1 MFDISLPLE
10 QVKATQGLSHAHLSP
25 SDCLASRPLL
35 FANGAYQV
43 ETIQDNSGSA
53 KHLDGQNDAAIPEI
67 GAKVQCLC
75 DADP

>member
-1 MFDISLPLE
+1 MLGILPGE
-10 QVKATQGLSHAHLSP
+10 HVKVTQGSSHARLSP

-43 ETIQDNSGSA
+43 ETIQDDCGGT

-67 GAKVQCLC
+67 GAKIQCLC

>member
-1 MFDISLPLE
+1 MGACEISTRLE
-10 QVKATQGLSHAHLSP
+10 SCTSESFRLSRWP
-25 SDCLASRPLL
+25 IL
-35 FANGAYQV
+35 FGNGAYQV
-43 ETIQDNSGSA
+43 EAIQDNSGGA